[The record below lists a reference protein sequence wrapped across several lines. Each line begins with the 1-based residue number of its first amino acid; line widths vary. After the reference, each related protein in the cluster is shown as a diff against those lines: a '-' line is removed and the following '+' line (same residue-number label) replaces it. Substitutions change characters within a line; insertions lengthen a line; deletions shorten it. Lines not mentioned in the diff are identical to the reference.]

1 MKRCYPPLWLAASA
15 LLVLLLPAARATTVI
30 APTFDRMVA
39 SSDYIVRATVK
50 SVVSDWRQNPDKP
63 GERYIGSMVELN
75 VLEVIKGTPPSP
87 LVLDLVGGRVGDK
100 ELTIEGM
107 PKFVVG
113 EETILFVKGNGR
125 QIIPLVGMMHG
136 KYNVRHNKLTGR
148 DEVFR
153 HNGDPLYN
161 EQDISRAASTDGAPS
176 SQQTKAANPLT
187 ASDFA
192 TRIRN
197 SAKSSNRESSK

>member
-1 MKRCYPPLWLAASA
+1 MACA
-15 LLVLLLPAARATTVI
+15 LLALLPLATHATTVI
-30 APTFDRMVA
+30 APSFDRMVA

-50 SVVSDWRQNPDKP
+50 SVTSEWRDNPDQP
-63 GERYIGSMVELN
+63 GQRYIGSRVELD
-75 VLEVIKGTPPSP
+75 VVEAIKGTPPSP

-107 PKFVVG
+107 PKFQVG
-113 EETILFVKGNGR
+113 EENILFVKGNGR
-125 QIIPLVGMMHG
+125 QIIPLVAMMHG
-136 KYNVRHNKLTGR
+136 KYNIRRNKLTGR

-153 HNGDPLYN
+153 HNGDPLYDG
-161 EQDISRAASTDGAPS
+161 QDLARAASTPDAAS
-176 SQQTKAANPLT
+176 SRTANAANPLT

-197 SAKSSNRESSK
+197 SAKSTDRESLK